1 MTAFAEQNGEQDEID
16 RSASAWLI
24 RIEEGELDPQS
35 EGDFRLWLASDL
47 RHRATYEA
55 MRDTWS
61 DIGRMPGLANLTYEI
76 STAAGIRRQRFSPA
90 GSGWRWVAG
99 AAIAASLA
107 AVLLLSTRQSTPAD
121 SQYRTDLA
129 ETRMI
134 ALPDGS
140 SVTLGARSSL
150 TIAYKANERRV
161 ILSDGEALF
170 DVVHNA
176 HRPFLVDTG
185 TTLIRDL
192 GTKFDINRSGNSVR
206 VGVIEGRVQ
215 VSHTSGTD
223 RAPVIVGGGQGV
235 QIVQPVI
242 QDARGSS
249 SPQPGKLLVTPQ
261 QGAGAWR
268 DGRLVFDNARLAD
281 LVSDMNRYYAPGVT
295 LDSVSV
301 GELRVTAS
309 FKMSEIPVFMSALD
323 ATLPVRAERAPDG
336 AFRVF
341 DARK

>member
-1 MTAFAEQNGEQDEID
+1 MTGPAEHIDEQEDID
-16 RSASAWLI
+16 RSASTWLV
-24 RIEEGELDPQS
+24 RLEEGELDPQS
-35 EGDFRLWLASDL
+35 ERDFRLWLASDR
-47 RHRATYEA
+47 RHRVTYEA

-61 DIGRMPGLANLTYEI
+61 DIGRMPGLADLAHEI
-76 STAAGIRRQRFSPA
+76 STAAEIPSHRFSLA
-90 GSGWRWVAG
+90 KSGWRWAAG
-99 AAIAASLA
+99 AAVAASLA
-107 AVLLLSTRQSTPAD
+107 AALVLSTHRPTQVDP
-121 SQYRTDLA
+121 QYRTDLA

-134 ALPDGS
+134 TLPDGS

-150 TIAYKANERRV
+150 TIAYTANERRV

-176 HRPFLVDTG
+176 QRPFVVDTG

-206 VGVIEGRVQ
+206 VGVIEGRVE
-215 VSHTSGTD
+215 VSHSSGID
-223 RAPVIVGGGQGV
+223 RAPVVVAEGQGV
-235 QIVQPVI
+235 QIAQSVAQ
-242 QDARGSS
+242 GSGGS
-249 SPQPGKLLVTPQ
+249 LSPQPGKLLVTPQ
-261 QGAGAWR
+261 QGMGAWR
-268 DGRLVFDNARLAD
+268 DGRLVFDNVRLTD

-295 LDSVSV
+295 LDSAPV

-309 FKMSEIPVFMSALD
+309 FKMSEIPAFMSALN
-323 ATLPVRAERAPDG
+323 ATLPVRTERASDG